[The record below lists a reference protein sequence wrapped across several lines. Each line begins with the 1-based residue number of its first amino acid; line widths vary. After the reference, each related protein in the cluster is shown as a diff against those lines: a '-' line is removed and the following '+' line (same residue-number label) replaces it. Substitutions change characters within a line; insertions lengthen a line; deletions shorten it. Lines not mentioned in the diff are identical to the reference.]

1 VSQQQAIL
9 SVVIPCYNVRRF
21 IHATLDSAL
30 GQTYGNL
37 EVIVV
42 NDGSTDGTADVLE
55 EIKLSRNDPRLII
68 VHQANAGVGT
78 ARNTGLSRASMS
90 GFSTA
95 TTSGIPRRSNARSRS
110 WSAIR

>member
-42 NDGSTDGTADVLE
+42 DDGSADVLE